1 MTIENTQI
9 AAPIRNRGGRPKK
22 LDDEL
27 RGYVCAV
34 SMNETEYAKL
44 IERAE
49 SVGLG
54 ALKMRA
60 TFVRKLIMNAKI
72 NSVPLINKEA
82 ITELN
87 KIGQN
92 LNQLTRFANI
102 NATIDASQINQIQ
115 AEIKTICQNLLG
127 VTND

>member
-9 AAPIRNRGGRPKK
+9 AAPIRNRGGRPRK

-27 RGYVCAV
+27 RGYVCSV
-34 SMNETEYAKL
+34 SLNQTEYAKL

-82 ITELN
+82 LSELN

-92 LNQLTRFANI
+92 LNQLTRLANS
-102 NATIDASQINQIQ
+102 NASIDPNQIAQ
-115 AEIKTICQNLLG
+115 IHAEIKAIGQNLLG